1 MSIKTNTILIF
12 ILSLLT
18 LSIISAFIIEYSF
31 GHKAC
36 KLCVYQRYPYFISI
50 LLIASI
56 LIIKKNIRIHLLL
69 LSVISFVG
77 TFLAFY
83 HFGIEQGFF
92 TESTV
97 CSAQNLQESLSKED
111 ILKQLKEN
119 TVSCKDVTFKIAG
132 LSLASINT
140 IFSLVLSCIF
150 LRLFIKYEIN

>member
-31 GHKAC
+31 GHNAC

-92 TESTV
+92 TESSV
-97 CSAQNLQESLSKED
+97 CSAQNLQEGLSKED

-140 IFSLVLSCIF
+140 IFSFVLSCIF

>member
-92 TESTV
+92 TESSV

>member
-36 KLCVYQRYPYFISI
+36 KLCLYQRYPYIISI

-92 TESTV
+92 TESSV

>member
-12 ILSLLT
+12 ILSLLI
-18 LSIISAFIIEYSF
+18 LSIISAFIIEYGF

-36 KLCVYQRYPYFISI
+36 KLCLYQRYPYIISI

-92 TESTV
+92 TESSV